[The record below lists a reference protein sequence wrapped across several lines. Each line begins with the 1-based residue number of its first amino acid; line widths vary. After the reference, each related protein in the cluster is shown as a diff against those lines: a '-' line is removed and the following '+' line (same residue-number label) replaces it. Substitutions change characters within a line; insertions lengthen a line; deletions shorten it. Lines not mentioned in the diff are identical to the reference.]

1 MGNNNRELT
10 LADIPLPGTELLER
24 QVIADA
30 VNDPDT
36 IGEVAGFVF
45 PEYFSSDGRRFIW
58 STIIG
63 MFNAREPIDMASVWQ
78 RTGKAYIEEIQT
90 KDITPAERLGFLD
103 HARLLHIANTKKR
116 AYYAALT
123 ILQQSASVQTSE
135 DDIFAA
141 AETLS
146 QKIKAGGQ
154 TVGES
159 SLEAVLSDVAEE
171 IEADEVAAKSGK
183 SIQIGTGI
191 PTLTRLL
198 DGGWWKGDLIILA
211 ARPSVG
217 KTALMLQFAKT
228 AARNGKP
235 VLIFSLEMTKSRLGR
250 RLILSTGQI
259 TKQEMRGAS
268 VDWDKFEKAQGEIS
282 DLPIS
287 INDEVRTARGIV
299 SRMTLA
305 VNRGECEMAM
315 IDHLNMHKLEDS
327 GNSSVS
333 HKIGLITHEYK
344 AAAKRLGIPIILLVQ
359 LNRDSAKEKR
369 PPELYDLRESGDIE
383 QDADVVL
390 MLDQRWDAGMDKE
403 AGDIPLLDIW
413 VRKNREGAK
422 GIRIPTRPNGTYT
435 TFTELASAS
444 DYPQPPPE
452 RPAPDPL
459 PPPPMQQTFESEDTD
474 FDDQDSSF

>member
-1 MGNNNRELT
+1 MGNYNRELT

-58 STIIG
+58 NAIIG
-63 MFNAREPIDMASVWQ
+63 MFNAREPIDMVSVWQ

-90 KDITPAERLGFLD
+90 KDITPSARQGFID
-103 HARLLHIANTKKR
+103 HARLLQIANTKKR

-159 SLEAVLSDVAEE
+159 SLNAVLSDVAEE
-171 IEADEVAAKSGK
+171 IEADEVAAKQGK

-235 VLIFSLEMTKSRLGR
+235 VLLFSLEMTKSRLGR
-250 RLILSTGQI
+250 RLILSTGRI

-268 VDWDKFEKAQGEIS
+268 VDWDKFEEAQREIG

-305 VNRGECEMAM
+305 ANRGECEIAM
-315 IDHLNMHKLEDS
+315 IDHLNMHKLDDS

-333 HKIGLITHEYK
+333 HKIGLVTHEYK
-344 AAAKRLGIPIILLVQ
+344 AAAKRLGIPIVLLVQ

-390 MLDQRWDAGMDKE
+390 MLDQRWDAGMVKE
-403 AGDIPLLDIW
+403 DGDTPYLDIW
-413 VRKNREGAK
+413 IRKNREGVK
-422 GIRIPTRPNGTYT
+422 NVKIPTKPNDTYT
-435 TFTELASAS
+435 VFTEIASAG
-444 DYPQPPPE
+444 DYPQPPP
-452 RPAPDPL
+452 
-459 PPPPMQQTFESEDTD
+459 PMPSPTPSPVQQTFESEDAD
-474 FDDQDSSF
+474 FDDPDIPF

>member
-1 MGNNNRELT
+1 MGNYNRELT

-58 STIIG
+58 NTIIG
-63 MFNAREPIDMASVWQ
+63 MFNAREPIDITSVWH
-78 RTGKAYIEEIQT
+78 RAGKAYVEEIATQN
-90 KDITPAERLGFLD
+90 ITPAVRLGFID
-103 HARLLHIANTKKR
+103 HARLLQIANTKKR

-123 ILQQSASVQTSE
+123 ILQQSASPQASE

-146 QKIKAGGQ
+146 QKIKASGQ
-154 TVGES
+154 PVGES

-191 PTLTRLL
+191 PTLTRIL

-235 VLIFSLEMTKSRLGR
+235 VLLFSLEMTKSRLGR
-250 RLILSTGQI
+250 RLILSTGRI
-259 TKQEMRGAS
+259 TKQEMRGS
-268 VDWDKFEKAQGEIS
+268 NVNWNKFEEAQGEIN

-287 INDEVRTARGIV
+287 INDEVRTAQGIV
-299 SRMTLA
+299 SRMALA

-315 IDHLNMHKLEDS
+315 IDHLNMHQLDS

-383 QDADVVL
+383 QDADVVI

-403 AGDIPLLDIW
+403 AGDTPYLDIW
-413 VRKNREGAK
+413 IRKNREGVK
-422 GIRIPTRPNGTYT
+422 NVKIPTKPNDTYT
-435 TFTELASAS
+435 VFTEIASAE

-452 RPAPDPL
+452 KPTPAPM
-459 PPPPMQQTFESEDTD
+459 PPPPTQQTFESEDED
-474 FDDQDSSF
+474 FDNPDLPF